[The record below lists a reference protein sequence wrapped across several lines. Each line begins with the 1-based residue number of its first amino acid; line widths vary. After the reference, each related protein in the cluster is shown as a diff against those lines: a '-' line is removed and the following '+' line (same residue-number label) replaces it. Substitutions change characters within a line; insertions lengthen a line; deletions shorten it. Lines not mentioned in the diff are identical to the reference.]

1 MKSGIYKITNNFNH
15 HLYIG
20 QSIHI
25 QKRWK
30 EHQKSFKEN
39 KRKTVLQKAF
49 HKYGFENFSFE
60 VVEECEPDKL
70 NEREMF
76 YIAALKP
83 EYNMNIGGTGNKGY
97 KVPDE
102 TKKLL
107 SKLGRKQWE
116 SYDEETRRKIISK
129 QLTGPRKGEHRSE
142 ETKKLLAEKT
152 RDYFR
157 RNGGMSEDQKRSI
170 SKALK
175 GKLRPNDTR
184 NLKPVVAISE
194 SGMRFYFLGIKY
206 ASIILEINYSEIA
219 HCIRGDRKRAGG
231 FSWEYC
237 SQETI
242 HNWSRA
248 ELITA
253 RSAVHPNDKDE
264 DIVQAIAKN
273 KSYGVTDKGLIAL
286 ARRSNTIKTIAA
298 EVIHEN
304 DIFDCE
310 LASGRSIHHKI
321 DIFKERGEVV
331 AYYCLVELSNGG
343 EQFKVM
349 SKKEVENH
357 RKKFSKANNPNDKE
371 NIWNK
376 NFDAMALKTCVIQAL
391 KLCPISIEALDAVV
405 REEKEDIKESENI
418 TEGVEYT
425 ISDESAETIE
435 TPAIEDKTPDV
446 SKTMQPPVEQPKPET
461 TATQYSFDDM
471 NGLSEEEMAQAD
483 EAFDET
489 PTNVG
494 DIF

>member
-1 MKSGIYKITNNFNH
+1 MKSGIYKISNNLNH
-15 HLYIG
+15 HFYIG

-60 VVEECEPDKL
+60 VIEECEPDKL

-76 YIAALKP
+76 YIATLKP
-83 EYNMNIGGTGNKGY
+83 EYNMNEGGTGNKGY
-97 KVPDE
+97 VVPDE
-102 TKKLL
+102 FKKHL
-107 SKLGRKQWE
+107 SKLGRKQWD
-116 SYDEETRRKIISK
+116 SYDDETRKKIIAK
-129 QLTGPRKGEHRSE
+129 QLTGPRKGKHRSE

-157 RNGGMSEDQKRSI
+157 RNGGMSEEQKKKI
-170 SKALK
+170 SLAHK

-184 NLKPVVAISE
+184 NFKPVVAISE
-194 SGMRFYFLGIKY
+194 NGMKFYFLSILY
-206 ASIILEINYSEIA
+206 ASIILDI
-219 HCIRGDRKRAGG
+219 DRTSISRCLKMSKYHAGG

-253 RSAVHPNDKDE
+253 RSAVHPDNKDE
-264 DIVQAIAKN
+264 DIVQTITKN

-298 EVIHEN
+298 EPIHEN
-304 DIFDCE
+304 DIFEVE
-310 LASGRSIHHKI
+310 LGMGRNLSHKI
-321 DIFKERGEVV
+321 DIMKKRGEVIG
-331 AYYCLVELSNGG
+331 YYCLVELCNGG
-343 EQFKVM
+343 SQFKVM
-349 SKKEVENH
+349 SKKDVENH
-357 RKKFSKANNPNDKE
+357 RDKFSKAYDSKDPN

-376 NFDAMALKTCVIQAL
+376 NFDAMALKTVVIQAL
-391 KLCPISIEALDAVV
+391 KLCPISIEAMDAVMKDERADLKDV
-405 REEKEDIKESENI
+405 TDD
-418 TEGVEYT
+418 VEYT
-425 ISDESAETIE
+425 VSDAPAETTE
-435 TPAIEDKTPDV
+435 TPAIEEPKE
-446 SKTMQPPVEQPKPET
+446 QPKEPKPET
-461 TATQYSFDDM
+461 KKEPVQPSFDEM
-471 NGLSEEEMAQAD
+471 NGMTDEEMTQAD
-483 EAFDET
+483 AAFDSVPEN
-489 PTNVG
+489 PQ